1 MNANQGAGSAA
12 AGGRRPAER
21 STLDPPA
28 RSGAEPPLRLATTL
42 AIIVTLLLIGH
53 LVGAVVGLFAP
64 GTIDVAV
71 DSAGTVVLALGVSL
85 LVLTGAALALAA
97 LVLSILVVVRGR
109 GALRLGAAL
118 LLASAL
124 GGMVLSLEVTG
135 DPAMLPAPMVAAARV
150 MEALETALAVIRFAL
165 DAAGLILLVRG
176 IRALRGRR
184 S

>member
-1 MNANQGAGSAA
+1 MSVNQGAGSAA
-12 AGGRRPAER
+12 AGGRPAER

-28 RSGAEPPLRLATTL
+28 RSGAEPPLRLATAL
-42 AIIVTLLLIGH
+42 AIIVTLLLIGQ
-53 LVGAVVGLFAP
+53 LVGAAVGLLAP
-64 GTIDVAV
+64 RTIDVAV
-71 DSAGTVVLALGVSL
+71 DSAGTVLLALVVSVLVLAGV
-85 LVLTGAALALAA
+85 ALALAA
-97 LVLSILVVVRGR
+97 LALSILVVVRGR

-124 GGMVLSLEVTG
+124 GGMVLSLEITG
-135 DPAMLPAPMVAAARV
+135 DPAMLPSPMVAAARV
-150 MEALETALAVIRFAL
+150 IEMLETALAVVRFAL